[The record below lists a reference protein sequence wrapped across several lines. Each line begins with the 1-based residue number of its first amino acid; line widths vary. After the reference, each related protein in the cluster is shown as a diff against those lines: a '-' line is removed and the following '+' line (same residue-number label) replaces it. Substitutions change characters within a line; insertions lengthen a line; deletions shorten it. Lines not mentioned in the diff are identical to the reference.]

1 MEISQLHQLFL
12 QCGEVTTDSRC
23 LPNGSIF
30 FALRGERFDGNAFAA
45 KALEGGCAYAVV
57 DDENLPADPRFI
69 RVENALTTLQQLAA
83 FHRKHLGIPI
93 LQITGTNGKTTTK
106 ELTAAVLAVNHHIVY
121 TQGNLN
127 NHIGVPLTLLR
138 LTSEHD
144 MGVIETGANHPGEID
159 FLSRIVDANEGLITN
174 VGRAHLEGFGSF
186 EGVVQTKTELYRYL
200 QSMPNTS
207 IFLHADNEILARH
220 VGTLPTVTYGSVGNG
235 FDVEGE
241 VIDCTP
247 FLRFRF
253 RVGGEEWHEVQTQL
267 IGAYNLPNALAA
279 IAVGS
284 RHGISAKQAADAIA
298 RYAPSNRRS
307 ELVKTARNRLI
318 VDAYNANPTSMKA
331 ALDNFALIASPRKL
345 AILGEMRELGEV
357 SAEEHRRLLEQASA
371 IPDTELWLVGENFRP
386 FVPKNARWFADVEA
400 VKQTLQTDCPSDA
413 LILVKGSNGTRLFQL
428 PEFL

>member
-1 MEISQLHQLFL
+1 MEISELHQLFL
-12 QCGEVTTDSRC
+12 QCGEVTTDSRN
-23 LPNGSIF
+23 LPKGSLF

-69 RVENALTTLQQLAA
+69 HVENALTTLQQLAA
-83 FHRKHLGIPI
+83 FHRRFLGVPI

-106 ELTAAVLAVNHHIVY
+106 ELTAAVLSEKHHIIY

-138 LTSEHD
+138 LAPEHD

-159 FLSRIVDANEGLITN
+159 FLSRIVDADEGIITN

-186 EGVVQTKTELYRYL
+186 EGVIQTKTELYRYL
-200 QSMPNTS
+200 QSKTGTS
-207 IFLHADNEILARH
+207 VFLRGDDEILSQR
-220 VGTLPTVTYGSVGNG
+220 VGSLPTVTYGSAGHG
-235 FDVEGE
+235 YDVEGE
-241 VIDCTP
+241 VVDCAP

-253 RVGGEEWHEVQTQL
+253 RVGGGEWHEVQTQL

-284 RHGISAKQAADAIA
+284 RHGITAEQAAAAIA
-298 RYAPSNRRS
+298 NYVPSNRRS
-307 ELVKTARNRLI
+307 ELVKTERNRLI

-331 ALDNFALIASPRKL
+331 ALDNFALISAPRKL
-345 AILGEMRELGEV
+345 AILGEMRELGAV
-357 SAEEHRRLLEQASA
+357 SAEEHRRVVEQAAA
-371 IPDTELWLVGENFRP
+371 IPNTELWLVGENFRP
-386 FVPKNARWFADVEA
+386 FVPEGARWFADVEA

>member
-186 EGVVQTKTELYRYL
+186 EGVVQTQTELYRYL
-200 QSMPNTS
+200 QSKPNTS

-253 RVGGEEWHEVQTQL
+253 RVRGEEWHEVQTQL
-267 IGAYNLPNALAA
+267 IGSYNLPNALAA

-357 SAEEHRRLLEQASA
+357 SAEEHRRVVEQASA

-400 VKQTLQTDCPSDA
+400 VKQTLQSDCPSDA

>member
-1 MEISQLHQLFL
+1 M
-12 QCGEVTTDSRC
+12 
-23 LPNGSIF
+23 
-30 FALRGERFDGNAFAA
+30 
-45 KALEGGCAYAVV
+45 
-57 DDENLPADPRFI
+57 
-69 RVENALTTLQQLAA
+69 
-83 FHRKHLGIPI
+83 
-93 LQITGTNGKTTTK
+93 
-106 ELTAAVLAVNHHIVY
+106 
-121 TQGNLN
+121 
-127 NHIGVPLTLLR
+127 
-138 LTSEHD
+138 
-144 MGVIETGANHPGEID
+144 
-159 FLSRIVDANEGLITN
+159 
-174 VGRAHLEGFGSF
+174 
-186 EGVVQTKTELYRYL
+186 VQTKTELYRYL
-200 QSMPNTS
+200 QSKPNTS

-253 RVGGEEWHEVQTQL
+253 RVRGEEWHEVQTQL
-267 IGAYNLPNALAA
+267 IGSYNLPNALAA

-331 ALDNFALIASPRKL
+331 ALDNFALISSPRKL

-357 SAEEHRRLLEQASA
+357 SAEEHRRVVEQASA

>member
-23 LPNGSIF
+23 LPSGSIF

-83 FHRKHLGIPI
+83 FHRKHLGISI

-200 QSMPNTS
+200 QSKPNTS

-253 RVGGEEWHEVQTQL
+253 RVRGEEWHEVQTQL
-267 IGAYNLPNALAA
+267 IGSYNLPNALAA

-357 SAEEHRRLLEQASA
+357 SAEEHRRVVEQASA